1 MPRLLRKMCEW
12 TYSFTQWKNRVRT
25 MTFGFGFCSV
35 LYGIALG
42 SVLGKTRVLVRFLP
56 ADFGFFP
63 KSSSKLWCSQR
74 SAKKL
79 TMSISLSSISRTC
92 RLTCTTTGPPVQ
104 QRTHTRTHTH
114 SVLTAIFP
122 GEPGLPGC
130 PLILLLHLFLICA
143 SFWDSLFGSLI
154 A

>member
-1 MPRLLRKMCEW
+1 
-12 TYSFTQWKNRVRT
+12 

-35 LYGIALG
+35 LYAVALG

-104 QRTHTRTHTH
+104 QRTHTHTCRLTCTTTGPPVQQRTHTRTHTH